1 MHNDVSFLIANEI
14 NLYEQQSTNKPNMPL
29 RMLQYSGNLYEKYL
43 NENKIN
49 NYGRELLLLP
59 VPRLVVFYNGEEEIA
74 EESILE
80 LKDSFPKGSEADI
93 EVRVRMLNVNYD
105 KNAKLLN
112 ACKPLKEYAW
122 LMQKI
127 RENKKWMTIEDAVNR
142 AIADMPGN
150 FTIKSFLDAHKR
162 EVYGM
167 LLTEYNEAE
176 AMQMFERDGYRK
188 GIVEGYNMLNSLVRK
203 GLISE
208 EDAARAAGISLPE
221 FRSIIRKNDN
231 SN

>member
-1 MHNDVSFLIANEI
+1 
-14 NLYEQQSTNKPNMPL
+14 
-29 RMLQYSGNLYEKYL
+29 
-43 NENKIN
+43 
-49 NYGRELLLLP
+49 
-59 VPRLVVFYNGEEEIA
+59 
-74 EESILE
+74 
-80 LKDSFPKGSEADI
+80 
-93 EVRVRMLNVNYD
+93 
-105 KNAKLLN
+105 
-112 ACKPLKEYAW
+112 
-122 LMQKI
+122 MQKI

-188 GIVEGYNMLNSLVRK
+188 GRKEGRKEGIVLGEFKMLNSLVRK

-208 EDAARAAGISLPE
+208 EDAASTAEMSVPE
-221 FRSIIRKNDN
+221 FRNMMKKLHR
-231 SN
+231 